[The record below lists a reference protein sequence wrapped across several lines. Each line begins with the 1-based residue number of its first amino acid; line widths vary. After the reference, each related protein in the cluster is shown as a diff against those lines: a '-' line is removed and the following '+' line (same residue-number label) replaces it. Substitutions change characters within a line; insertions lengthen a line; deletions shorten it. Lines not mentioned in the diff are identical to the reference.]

1 MVFNADKR
9 NKLLD
14 AHNKLRNMLQYAD
27 DCRTLEMRHL
37 EQLDFI
43 IYMLANE
50 FEFKPQR
57 DEEGNVQYYSDWVMG
72 KHYGEV

>member
-9 NKLLD
+9 KKLLD

-37 EQLDFI
+37 DDMENI
-43 IYMLANE
+43 IFMLASE
-50 FEFKPQR
+50 FDFEPQR
-57 DEEGNVQYYSDWVMG
+57 DDEGNPRYYSDWVMG
-72 KHYGEV
+72 KQNGKV

>member
-9 NKLLD
+9 KKLLD

-37 EQLDFI
+37 DDRVIQLGLFG
-43 IYMLANE
+43 
-50 FEFKPQR
+50 
-57 DEEGNVQYYSDWVMG
+57 EEIFA
-72 KHYGEV
+72 